1 MKRFS
6 IIGRKL
12 VVEQAPPGGF
22 TPADKVPTVA
32 ENPVAVAHAPAA
44 VAVSQDDF
52 TGGPGIT
59 LEFNPIKEFWEI
71 AFPGRPCEALRLEL
85 KAARWRYW
93 GPTKVWWNKG
103 TPENKAFAEAFIA
116 RHGTAAEIRDP
127 KSVPAT
133 TAAPVEFNVPVKNI
147 GAEHVL
153 VNPVAL
159 NQNVVPAEK
168 LNQAAAPVAPVPV
181 AVRQDRKYPPGF
193 TRAADRQRT
202 VAPVAMVA
210 LTQ

>member
-22 TPADKVPTVA
+22 TPADKVPSVA
-32 ENPVAVAHAPAA
+32 AAPEIPEPKSAPQSA
-44 VAVSQDDF
+44 DPAEY

-59 LEFNPIKEFWEI
+59 LEFNPVKEFWEI